1 MDLPD
6 IQLSEQLWKYLVIA
20 ALILAVLAL
29 IMMVVVAL
37 RFSRIIKGMKKK
49 QWTNQKIVE
58 KRMDIYD
65 RMAPRLNDIY
75 CFYCYVGKWKEIT
88 PPDILRI
95 KRDLDKEM
103 NIYSRLFSDDLSEQY
118 RSFML
123 LCFVSKTGWEHDE
136 KIKSLYELRKEQ
148 CTDWDDNWI
157 QYFDTNNVV
166 EGTKIKE
173 RYDELTDSFKND
185 LVVLQ
190 YGDYP
195 GISELGSDFYAA
207 PKHGEH

>member
-6 IQLSEQLWKYLVIA
+6 IQLSDQLWEYLVIA

-58 KRMDIYD
+58 KRMEIYD

-75 CFYCYVGKWKEIT
+75 CFYCYVGNWKEIT
-88 PPDILRI
+88 PLEILRI

-103 NIYSRLFSDDLSEQY
+103 NIYASLFSDELNKKY
-118 RSFML
+118 TSFML

-136 KIKSLYELRKEQ
+136 KIKSLYKLRQEK
-148 CTDWDDNWI
+148 CAGWDDDWI

-166 EGTKIKE
+166 EATRIKE

-195 GISELGSDFYAA
+195 EISEPEEDL
-207 PKHGEH
+207 